1 MNSDGCGV
9 EVTRDGGRSVVTPS
23 GSTVLP
29 AAVSTAWIAPDA
41 SAVVLVDTSSVASL
55 VRIDDAE
62 AGRRGGASE
71 PVALGEVDGLVAFL
85 DR

>member
-1 MNSDGCGV
+1 
-9 EVTRDGGRSVVTPS
+9 VTPA
-23 GSTVLP
+23 GSSVLP

-62 AGRRGGASE
+62 AGDDGASE
-71 PVALGEVDGLVAFL
+71 PAALGEVDGLVAFL

>member
-1 MNSDGCGV
+1 M
-9 EVTRDGGRSVVTPS
+9 
-23 GSTVLP
+23 LP

-41 SAVVLVDTSSVASL
+41 SAAVLVDTASVASL
-55 VRIDDAE
+55 VRIDDAA
-62 AGRRGGASE
+62 AGDDDDTQ